1 MQDKYPP
8 MASRRK
14 SAVQAGYSFVVP
26 TGFVDNGVRYEK
38 MEGAKVA
45 ESIEISVLESVL
57 VHNLDSS
64 L

>member
-1 MQDKYPP
+1 